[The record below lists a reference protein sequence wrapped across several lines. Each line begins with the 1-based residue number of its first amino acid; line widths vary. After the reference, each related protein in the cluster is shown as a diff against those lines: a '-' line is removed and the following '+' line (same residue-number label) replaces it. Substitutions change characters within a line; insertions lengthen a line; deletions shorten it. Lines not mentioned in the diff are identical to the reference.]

1 MMKAKKTWL
10 KFIVVVA
17 ICFVTHILVGL
28 FSSLMV
34 NNFVLNTRLANFTI
48 YDGYADFS
56 ILLFYIPLSALLIFN
71 KIKGNGFLISLGAFF
86 IFLMGKVFIVDVISH
101 YLRLY
106 VKTQQNGAYSFEI
119 FKDQL
124 AKNWGDLLWEFSHLG
139 QFLSFMVWV
148 FIALLGVCYLS
159 LWIKN
164 KLKMNIKIHPIF
176 GLFLLFGFSSCGDN
190 IQREKDKYPDIPEFP
205 LFKQNALAYKKLGLA
220 TVSYKDNQSAK
231 VDGHDL
237 VIHTN
242 DYFFYA
248 VADSCLLLIT
258 GYREAIKP
266 GNEFPAKH
274 FITLTRVK
282 NHKIDKYQLT
292 DTTNVANLNCVIV
305 AKQLQVGNKAI
316 DLSASKFMLDRKIST
331 AKKSTDST
339 FFSSWNFVDKPTD
352 FESKDIFDSTFVKE
366 FDRVTVGSKGHLSGG
381 LNNGIDYTYDRVPLV
396 YYQFN
401 VGSKIALTKINFDEQ
416 KPPLLLKIKDNIYCI
431 TYSNE
436 LKLRQE
442 IKHYEIGVIE

>member
-1 MMKAKKTWL
+1 MNIRKRTLL
-10 KFIVVVA
+10 KLIATLA
-17 ICFVTHILVGL
+17 ICFVVHILVAL
-28 FSSLMV
+28 FSGLVV
-34 NNFVLNTRLANFTI
+34 NGYIINTPLANFTI
-48 YDGYADFS
+48 YDSYADFS

-71 KIKGNGFLISLGAFF
+71 KISGNGFLISLGAFVA
-86 IFLMGKVFIVDVISH
+86 FLIGKVFIIDVIVH
-101 YLRLY
+101 YIRFY
-106 VKTQQNGAYSFEI
+106 VKTQQNGAYNFEI
-119 FKDQL
+119 FKHQL
-124 AKNWGDLLWEFSHLG
+124 VSQWDNLLFEFSNLG
-139 QFLSFMVWV
+139 QFFSTIVWV
-148 FIALLGVCYLS
+148 FFALLAICYLS
-159 LWIKN
+159 LWAK
-164 KLKMNIKIHPIF
+164 KSS
-176 GLFLLFGFSSCGDN
+176 LFLNGKPFALVCSLLVLSSCGDN
-190 IQREKDKYPDIPEFP
+190 VQREKDKYPDIPKFP
-205 LFKQNALAYKKLGLA
+205 AFKQNTVVYKKLGLA
-220 TVSYKDNQSAK
+220 TVAYKANQSAK

-242 DYFFYA
+242 DYFYYA

-305 AKQLQVGNKAI
+305 AKQLQVGNKAV
-316 DLSASKFMLDRKIST
+316 DLSASKFMLGRKIST

-339 FFSSWNFVDKPTD
+339 FFSSWNFTNSTTD

-366 FDRVTVGSKGHLSGG
+366 LDRVTVGSKGRFSGG
-381 LNNGIDYTYDRVPLV
+381 LNNGINYVYDPVPLV

-401 VGSKIALTKINFDEQ
+401 VGHKTGLTKINFDEQ
-416 KPPLLLKIKDNIYCI
+416 KPPFLLKIKDKIYCI

-436 LKLRQE
+436 LKLRQ
-442 IKHYEIGVIE
+442 KVQHYEVGVIL